1 MVYLRATGLSLCLRT
16 KEPGAWC
23 LQWIATENT
32 TLAQVEANMCYL
44 LLTFGSTW
52 ALSLLDGVTY
62 IHSGWLVFLHSIWWP
77 TSSLEAAWQTRQ
89 EMCFS
94 NFLCLSQSKS
104 VDSPVNDDS
113 AHVLSSWMSW
123 TASCSFS
130 LAGLFNQ
137 GKFRIPISKFK
148 CYFRQL
154 LLHLILPS
162 AQSWH
167 TCQTALLTAL
177 LGYFDLFSSK
187 SLSCPPFLKDAES

>member
-16 KEPGAWC
+16 KEQGAWC

-32 TLAQVEANMCYL
+32 ILAQVEATCAI
-44 LLTFGSTW
+44 F
-52 ALSLLDGVTY
+52 LSLLVPRGLLAYLMVSLTSTVGDWFP
-62 IHSGWLVFLHSIWWP
+62 HSVWWP

-154 LLHLILPS
+154 LLHSVLPS